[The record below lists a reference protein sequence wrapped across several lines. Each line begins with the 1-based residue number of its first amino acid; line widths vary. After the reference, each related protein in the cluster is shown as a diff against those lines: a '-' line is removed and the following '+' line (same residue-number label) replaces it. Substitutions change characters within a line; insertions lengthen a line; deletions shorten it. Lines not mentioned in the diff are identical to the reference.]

1 MNVMGIIFTN
11 DASLGELTNKRTMA
25 SIPFGGRYR
34 QVDFALSNLAC
45 AGVRHVGIISRHNYQ
60 SLMNHIGNGE
70 EWGLDLE
77 EGGLEFLTPYA
88 QTTVGTYRGKLES
101 LNNAMDFLEYGEED
115 ELVVM
120 IDSAVLSNVDLAA
133 ILDAHVASG
142 KDVTVV
148 TKAGICN
155 GEKKI
160 DLALKLENGEVSDM
174 VVDYAAPA
182 EYLASMDIFVL
193 SKKWLV
199 RSVKE
204 MIARDKFHMDRD
216 LVMGGWNRGLVSVN
230 VYEFDGVAMFNES
243 IEEYFY
249 NSLSLIK
256 KDVRK
261 DVFNGNHPIY
271 TKVRDRVPTYYGE
284 TSEIENCLIADGCIL
299 EGEVEDS
306 VLFRQVTVGK
316 DAEIESCIIMND
328 AVIGEG
334 AELKYAILDKNVTVT
349 PGAKLIGTKK
359 NPIIVKRGETVG
371 ELQSALPRA
380 HPTPNPAV
388 WAT

>member
-11 DASLGELTNKRTMA
+11 DATMGELTDKRTMA

-45 AGVRHVGIISRHNYQ
+45 AGVRHIGIISRHNYQ
-60 SLMNHIGNGE
+60 SLMNHIGDGE
-70 EWGLDLE
+70 EWGLELE

-120 IDSAVLSNVDLAA
+120 IDSAVLSNIDLTAV
-133 ILDAHVASG
+133 LNAHVASG
-142 KDVTVV
+142 KNVTVV

-160 DLALKLENGEVSDM
+160 DLALKVEDGEIKDM

-182 EYLASMDIFVL
+182 EYVASMDIFVL

-216 LVMGGWNRGLVSVN
+216 LVMGGWNRGVVTVN
-230 VYEFDGVAMFNES
+230 TYAFEGIAMFNES
-243 IEEYFY
+243 VEEYFS
-249 NSLSLIK
+249 NSMSLIK
-256 KDVRK
+256 KNVRA
-261 DVFNGNHPIY
+261 DMFGGAHPVY

-284 TSEIENCLIADGCIL
+284 GCEIENCLIADGCIL

-306 VLFRQVTVGK
+306 VLFREVTIGK
-316 DAEIESCIIMND
+316 GAEVENCIIMND
-328 AVIGEG
+328 SVIGEG
-334 AELKYAILDKNVTVT
+334 AELKYVILDKNVTVT
-349 PGAKLIGTKK
+349 PGAKLIGTK
-359 NPIIVKRGETVG
+359 NSPIIVKRGETV
-371 ELQSALPRA
+371 
-380 HPTPNPAV
+380 
-388 WAT
+388 